1 MFVLKSL
8 DELLYNVSLKFLN
21 LLWIFLMFKSVNIV
35 ILNVLLKFKMK
46 F

>member
-1 MFVLKSL
+1 MLALKSL
-8 DELLYNVSLKFLN
+8 DELSHNVSSKLLN

-35 ILNVLLKFKMK
+35 ILNALSKFKMK